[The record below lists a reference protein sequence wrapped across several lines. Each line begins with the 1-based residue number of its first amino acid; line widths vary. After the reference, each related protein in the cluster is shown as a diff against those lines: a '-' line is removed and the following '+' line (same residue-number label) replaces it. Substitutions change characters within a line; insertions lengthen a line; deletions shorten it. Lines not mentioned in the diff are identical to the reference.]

1 MSKYDRMIALNKKAS
16 LEKIELAKTTI
27 WKIVDEGEK
36 VTVSKL
42 MERTGLSRGFFY
54 KNLIVR
60 QELDRV
66 NEQQSGMVHPRK
78 CIMDM
83 AMNQEL
89 ELLRQQL
96 HTLQNENGL
105 LKNEN
110 QKLKAALGRK
120 NLQKLKSFS

>member
-16 LEKIELAKTTI
+16 LEKIELAKTTL
-27 WKIVDEGEK
+27 WKIADEGEK